1 MIKIFIGKLLRK
13 EKTFLVSK
21 FLILYVLMRN
31 VVTIH
36 ARTTTMVTMVE
47 INDNYMI
54 VMIICHVK
62 SFQRGKAVP
71 LFHLQSQVFS
81 KQQRYDTH
89 ENTQWRPTIQVG
101 ITIILLAII
110 IREALM

>member
-1 MIKIFIGKLLRK
+1 
-13 EKTFLVSK
+13 
-21 FLILYVLMRN
+21 MRN

-36 ARTTTMVTMVE
+36 ARTTTMLTMVE
-47 INDNYMI
+47 INDHNYMI
-54 VMIICHVK
+54 VTIMIICHDK

>member
-1 MIKIFIGKLLRK
+1 
-13 EKTFLVSK
+13 
-21 FLILYVLMRN
+21 
-31 VVTIH
+31 
-36 ARTTTMVTMVE
+36 MVE
-47 INDNYMI
+47 INDHNYMI
-54 VMIICHVK
+54 VTIMIICHDK

-101 ITIILLAII
+101 ITIIHKSITIIAIFMII
-110 IREALM
+110 IVIIDIQLSNVQKGFQ

>member
-1 MIKIFIGKLLRK
+1 
-13 EKTFLVSK
+13 
-21 FLILYVLMRN
+21 MRN
-31 VVTIH
+31 VVTIN

>member
-1 MIKIFIGKLLRK
+1 
-13 EKTFLVSK
+13 
-21 FLILYVLMRN
+21 
-31 VVTIH
+31 
-36 ARTTTMVTMVE
+36 MVTMVE

-101 ITIILLAII
+101 ITIIHKSITIIAIFMII
-110 IREALM
+110 IVIIDIQLSNVQKGFQ